1 VVPASKLRT
10 LQRGTEPASVL
21 PGANAHEP
29 YLEELAQMSVNVQTA
44 WRMLTDFATLTPTQ
58 ATVVL
63 NAPTSAVGRAVIQL
77 CKHRGVDVV
86 ALLRPRPTHEAFAAD
101 ANRLIEL
108 GASHVFADDGAV
120 HRSVEA
126 RAQLANLPPVR
137 LALNGVGGA
146 SCVNVSSMLAKD
158 GVVVTY
164 GGMSKQPVG
173 VPTGSAIFK
182 NVSARGFW
190 LTRWLEDRRMEEETA
205 VNTDPMVVPW
215 AHGAFMAPPD
225 SAYAR
230 GERAAMGNE
239 CERLIRAGALNLP
252 TRRVG
257 LEEACEVIGTGVSV
271 GAGKTMIWMKE

>member
-1 VVPASKLRT
+1 
-10 LQRGTEPASVL
+10 
-21 PGANAHEP
+21 
-29 YLEELAQMSVNVQTA
+29 
-44 WRMLTDFATLTPTQ
+44 MLL
-58 ATVVL
+58 
-63 NAPTSAVGRAVIQL
+63 
-77 CKHRGVDVV
+77 
-86 ALLRPRPTHEAFAAD
+86 
-101 ANRLIEL
+101 
-108 GASHVFADDGAV
+108 
-120 HRSVEA
+120 
-126 RAQLANLPPVR
+126 
-137 LALNGVGGA
+137 
-146 SCVNVSSMLAKD
+146 MLAKD

-205 VNTDPMVVPW
+205 VNTDPMVVSW

-257 LEEACEVIGTGVSV
+257 LEEACEVIGEGASV
-271 GAGKTMIWMKE
+271 GVGKTMIWMKE